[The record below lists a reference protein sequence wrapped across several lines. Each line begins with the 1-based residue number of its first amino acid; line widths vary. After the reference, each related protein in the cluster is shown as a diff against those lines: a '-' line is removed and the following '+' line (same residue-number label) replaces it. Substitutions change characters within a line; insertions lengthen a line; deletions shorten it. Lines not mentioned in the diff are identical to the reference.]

1 MKTKLITVLCTAT
14 LLLATAAPTIA
25 APSHDP
31 DVVAADVVVMRPA
44 LLAATVVGSAIFI
57 VSLPAAALSKS
68 VKSTAHALVVAP
80 AKATFTR
87 PIGDF
92 DYHDT
97 PARQSGQMAASQY

>member
-1 MKTKLITVLCTAT
+1 MKTKVITILCTAT
-14 LLLATAAPTIA
+14 LLLATATPTFA
-25 APSHDP
+25 GPSRDP

-68 VKSTAHALVVAP
+68 IKSTANALVVAP

-87 PIGDF
+87 PLGDF
-92 DYHDT
+92 DYHES
-97 PARQSGQMAASQY
+97 PAKQPEQIAATQ